1 MMLFEY
7 RYDCYRGHFHIL
19 DNTKFRQQASYR
31 KGQNLNWVFVSIT
44 VIPFA
49 VSAIAILMEDAYPD
63 IHAVKFMQE
72 QVNLPKAARYRR
84 VCLYPSYIHWY
95 YCSNKVMGAQEYI
108 SHDQPS
114 SWIHHAYVSNCLR
127 V

>member
-1 MMLFEY
+1 MLFEY

-31 KGQNLNWVFVSIT
+31 KAAEFKLAFCVYHSNSLCSLCNRNINGRCLSRHSCSEIYARASE
-44 VIPFA
+44 P
-49 VSAIAILMEDAYPD
+49 
-63 IHAVKFMQE
+63 
-72 QVNLPKAARYRR
+72 PKSRCYRR